1 MNWQRKRSDLEFGL
15 NAFGFLPQLF
25 FTYHQDTLSSI
36 HSHRLSPRSNPP
48 FLLVQA
54 MLDQAALKNLPRAQ
68 LQKLA
73 KTHGVK
79 ANTKSELIISQLLKV
94 YPEGVPSD
102 CIEEQPN
109 EPLQHDHSSN
119 SGEPHASK
127 LPTTPPTRPKKR
139 TIPKRRPQ
147 RKIRSQVME
156 PDDEDLTQAA
166 LAGLYSNRSS
176 YSTGVRPAS
185 SSTSKC
191 PQGIDVADGERGKDL
206 KCRENAF
213 QFSTE
218 SVSGPSHEHTG
229 DTDTWV
235 PELPDGPLF
244 SISTGVPA
252 TEPRQDLPP
261 DFAQA
266 IRDIMKHGPFP
277 PINPDGVSSDDVRPH
292 SSTAPADDDT
302 GSRVYPAFD
311 PAEEPAD
318 GDDGWTPSTQPRSF
332 DAVWAAG
339 EADRA
344 REEANQPRATE
355 KQLKAIVR
363 KMANISRVQKARRRK
378 LGAYERRAD
387 AIHGR
392 MDAMLTAVHQERAQ
406 CERMLKYL
414 AYWNPA
420 EPEWTDDQIW
430 DRAVPTRIDEDGN
443 EVEIVSDDEEAR
455 EEHRP
460 SDSRPTEIVMRR
472 FIEHRD
478 MEAEDVRISQILPLT
493 ASRRLVVPPDSPCG
507 KRRRLT
513 GISELTGD
521 RPNKR
526 VRRPDALDVSG
537 DVPVLDAISED
548 AEETS

>member
-1 MNWQRKRSDLEFGL
+1 
-15 NAFGFLPQLF
+15 
-25 FTYHQDTLSSI
+25 
-36 HSHRLSPRSNPP
+36 
-48 FLLVQA
+48 

-79 ANTKSELIISQLLKV
+79 ANTKSELIISQLLKL

-147 RKIRSQVME
+147 RKIRSQVLE

-166 LAGLYSNRSS
+166 LAVSASEDGNRASTPTVQATPPESAQPVARLRSARRASMSQTAREEKTSSAARTPSKVPPLSALRDMTGLR
-176 YSTGVRPAS
+176 A
-185 SSTSKC
+185 
-191 PQGIDVADGERGKDL
+191 
-206 KCRENAF
+206 

-235 PELPDGPLF
+235 PELPEGPLF

-252 TEPRQDLPP
+252 AEPRQDLPP

-387 AIHGR
+387 AIHGC

-472 FIEHRD
+472 FVEHRD

-493 ASRRLVVPPDSPCG
+493 ASRRLVVPSDSPCG

-513 GISELTGD
+513 GTNELTD

-526 VRRPDALDVSG
+526 VRRPGALDVAG
-537 DVPVLDAISED
+537 DVPVLGAIAED
-548 AEETS
+548 AEEMS